1 MKDKIKAFII
11 EDEEPARLLVKN
23 YLEAFTEIELA
34 GEFENGY
41 EGVKAINETKPDL
54 IFLDI
59 QMPKLTGFEML
70 ELLEHMPVI
79 IFTTAYDQYA
89 IKAFEMN
96 ATDYLLKPFS
106 KERFG
111 DAVQKAIQK
120 IKNSTS
126 EKEQIKNLVEQ
137 KDEEIDHLQRIA
149 VRTGKKIHVFATDDI
164 HYIESDGDYVKIHTA
179 ENSYLK
185 EKTMKFFENHLDAS
199 QFVRIH
205 RSYIVNV
212 NEIAR
217 LEQYEKESYIALL
230 KNGNRLKVSKSGYK
244 EVREVLNL

>member
-1 MKDKIKAFII
+1 MKTIKTFII
-11 EDEEPARLLVKN
+11 EDEAPARTLIKS
-23 YLEAFTEIELA
+23 YLQDFHNIELA
-34 GEFENGY
+34 GEYENGF
-41 EGVKAINETKPDL
+41 EGARAINEYKPDL

-70 ELLEHMPVI
+70 ELLDHWPVI
-79 IFTTAYDQYA
+79 IFTTAYEQFA

-106 KERFG
+106 KDRFAQ
-111 DAVQKAIQK
+111 AVKKALDKINNDQKDDSDIRGLVQHK
-120 IKNSTS
+120 D
-126 EKEQIKNLVEQ
+126 EQI
-137 KDEEIDHLQRIA
+137 DELQRIA
-149 VRTGKKIHVFATDDI
+149 VRTGRKIHVIASEDI

-179 ENSYLK
+179 ANSYLK
-185 EKTMKFFENHLDAS
+185 EKTMKFFETHLDAS
-199 QFVRIH
+199 RFVRIH

-212 NEIAR
+212 HEIDR